1 MLYDVT
7 MLIDVIKNTIFERNT
22 EILVKIITLS

>member
-7 MLIDVIKNTIFERNT
+7 MLIDVIKNKIFERNT

>member
-7 MLIDVIKNTIFERNT
+7 MLIDVIKNKIFERNS
-22 EILVKIITLS
+22 EIWVKIITLP

>member
-22 EILVKIITLS
+22 EIWVKIITLP

>member
-7 MLIDVIKNTIFERNT
+7 MLIDVIKNKIFERNA
-22 EILVKIITLS
+22 EIWVKIITLP

>member
-7 MLIDVIKNTIFERNT
+7 MLIDVIKNKILERNT
-22 EILVKIITLS
+22 EIWVKIITLP